1 VTGADG
7 VRFAQYV
14 GFKRVDAPWCGQVT
28 FQHQG
33 GSREM
38 DSFLE
43 SATPREREFVG
54 FPPVADPYGNTES
67 IANVGLRYPGMDMT
81 PYREGIRVE
90 IGR

>member
-1 VTGADG
+1 
-7 VRFAQYV
+7 
-14 GFKRVDAPWCGQVT
+14 
-28 FQHQG
+28 
-33 GSREM
+33 M
-38 DSFLE
+38 DSILE
-43 SATPREREFVG
+43 STTPREREFVG